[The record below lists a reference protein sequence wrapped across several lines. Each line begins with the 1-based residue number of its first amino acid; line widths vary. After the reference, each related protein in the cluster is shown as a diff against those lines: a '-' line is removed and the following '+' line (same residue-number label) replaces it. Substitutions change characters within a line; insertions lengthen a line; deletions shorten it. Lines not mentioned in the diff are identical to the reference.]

1 MVYGP
6 EKGSSTVVN
15 GLLLVFRVLL
25 TARGVAVAMAGY
37 YPIDTD
43 HTGDKHKGN
52 NAQARIHGFKR
63 FTRGAVPRAP
73 LFRAE
78 HILFLTLKHR
88 NMNLERHLWVR
99 QEYVPPACH

>member
-1 MVYGP
+1 M
-6 EKGSSTVVN
+6 
-15 GLLLVFRVLL
+15 L

-78 HILFLTLKHR
+78 HILFLTLKQRTWTLNDTLGSGKIMCHR
-88 NMNLERHLWVR
+88 HAIGSGMAASYGIDMHYDRAFV
-99 QEYVPPACH
+99 